1 MGRQQRF
8 VLLGLAVLVAV
19 VAAIVAGTGGDDDD
33 GVIDT
38 RTQTTPST
46 ATPPTA
52 TTTTAPAGTT
62 AAEPVQADPTIV
74 VRDGQPVGGVRRL
87 RFRKGGD
94 IVFVVR
100 SDTAGEIHLHGYD
113 IAKDVKAGGSVRFD
127 VPAKIDGRF
136 EVEIEETATPIAEIE
151 VVP

>member
-19 VAAIVAGTGGDDDD
+19 VAAIVAGTGGGDDE

-46 ATPPTA
+46 ATTPTA
-52 TTTTAPAGTT
+52 TTTTPARTT
-62 AAEPVQADPTIV
+62 EAEPVQADPTIV